1 MRFWALGTVLVAH
14 IASAQPW
21 PLLEVSTAG
30 RARPISILEVQIQ
43 ELRYGHEGPGYFPV
57 DRAPL
62 RGKQE
67 LVEAMLFGQES
78 IVSVRFELVS
88 ESGQLL
94 SAVPAFRIGNGADAG
109 QYLLQVEVPPQA
121 FRFRIEGRDSQG
133 QTYAS
138 VFKKLFVPLEGS
150 VPKPQLPPGLGLE
163 QSRRLQG
170 LIDAYEAKMLARF
183 AEARNLYPDGAIRI
197 PRWSISEATYE
208 PFVSPPENILGLRV
222 RFVVRFE
229 DSGYYAL
236 SPLIFPLYANFRWRG
251 MAGMKVLDA
260 VVDPV
265 PPSAPGS
272 VAEGITEA
280 LRLGAAAHYEGN
292 VAYRFTFDSVP
303 DYVIRN
309 AGGTRYCINN
319 ASLRVAGRWPIWEE
333 IQASTEPVKYR
344 VDLSNLNFVSETSA
358 LWPQKT
364 FYESFLREGAQ
375 DCGPTPSIHF

>member
-1 MRFWALGTVLVAH
+1 MRFWVLCTILVAR

-21 PLLEVSTAG
+21 PLRKISTAG
-30 RARPISILEVQIQ
+30 ALRPISILEVQIQ
-43 ELRYGHEGPGYFPV
+43 ELKYGHEGPGYFPV

-62 RGKQE
+62 RGKRE

-78 IVSVRFELVS
+78 IATVRFELVS

-94 SAVPAFRIGNGADAG
+94 SVVPAVRIGNGADADE
-109 QYLLQVEVPPQA
+109 YLLQVEVPPQK

-133 QTYAS
+133 RPYAS
-138 VFKKLFVPLEGS
+138 VFGRLFLPLEGS
-150 VPKPQLPPGLGLE
+150 VPKPQLPPGLRPE
-163 QSRRLQG
+163 RSRFLQG
-170 LIDAYEAKMLARF
+170 LIDVFEAQTLARF

-197 PRWSISEATYE
+197 ARWTISETMYE
-208 PFVSPPENILGLRV
+208 PFVSPRENILGLRV

-229 DSGYYAL
+229 HSGDYAL
-236 SPLIFPLYANFRWRG
+236 SPYVFPLYANFRWRG

-265 PPSAPGS
+265 PPPVSGSA
-272 VAEGITEA
+272 AEGIAEV
-280 LRLGAAAHYEGN
+280 LRLGGVTHYEGD

-309 AGGTRYCINN
+309 ADGTRYCINN
-319 ASLRVAGRWPIWEE
+319 ASLRVAGRLPIWEE
-333 IQASTEPVKYR
+333 IQASTEPAKYR
-344 VDLSNLNFVSETSA
+344 VDISSLSFFSETSA
-358 LWPQKT
+358 LWPEKT